1 MNFKKLFS
9 KDLIVVALFVS
20 ILAIIIIP
28 LPKGILD
35 FFLVIS
41 LSLSLL
47 ILLISLY
54 IQKPSDL
61 TTFPTIILILAL
73 FRLSLNIATTRS
85 ILSEGHNGPEAV
97 SSIIAAFGE
106 FVVGGNM
113 VIGII
118 VFVILVLINFMVVT
132 KGATRVAEVTARF
145 TLDSMPGKQMAI
157 DADLNAGFIDDKQA
171 QQRRKSLISEAN
183 FYGAMDG
190 SSKFVKGDAVAGI
203 IITMVNLIG
212 GLLIGLFQHDMTVAQ
227 SGEIYTIL
235 TIGDGLVA
243 QLPALILSTA
253 TAIII
258 TRSNM
263 DEDKFASQAVNQLIK
278 DSKSLF
284 LVGMGMIL
292 FGFIPGFPTG
302 ILMVMGSLMM
312 FIGYV
317 ISMIEAEKDNA
328 ITRFFKPQAQ
338 KVKIDE
344 NVNTLKDKKKSMA
357 VPDESKSIETIM
369 KLEVLELKLGIRLLQ
384 LVQGNSELLDK
395 IKAIRKTIASEL
407 GFVIPQIRISD
418 DSNLAANEYQLYLK
432 RIPLVKGKVEVDKLL
447 AMGGLAN
454 EKLVGLKVK
463 EPVFNLDATWIASTL
478 KEEALMK
485 GFTVVDAPTIIST
498 HISEIIKRH
507 AEDIITRQDIVDIID
522 RLKKDFPIVIEE
534 AMKVT
539 SYGSLLKVCRD
550 LLHEKIPII
559 DMLTIIE
566 AVADIAEF
574 TKAPEVL
581 LEHVRAK
588 LYRLITQKF
597 KDTDGILHIITIKP
611 ELEQQFIGK
620 IQEHHG
626 VSQLMLS
633 IAEINN
639 LVTKTKKLLD
649 SIEVKGFSKIT
660 MVVDPILR
668 KRISEI
674 YEKFGL
680 QISVL
685 SHAELDSKANFA
697 IEGTLEF

>member
-1 MNFKKLFS
+1 MNIKKIFS

-20 ILAIIIIP
+20 ILAIIIVP

-61 TTFPTIILILAL
+61 TTFPTLILILAL

-85 ILSEGHNGPEAV
+85 ILSEGHNGPDAV

-113 VIGII
+113 VIGVI

-157 DADLNAGFIDDKQA
+157 DADLNAGFIDDKEAQA
-171 QQRRKSLISEAN
+171 RRKALISEAN

-203 IITMVNLIG
+203 IITMVNLVG

-263 DEDKFASQAVNQLIK
+263 DEDKFANQAIGQLIK
-278 DSKSLF
+278 DSKSLV
-284 LVGMGMIL
+284 LLGIGMIL

-302 ILMVMGSLMM
+302 ILMIMGLLMM
-312 FIGYV
+312 FIGYM
-317 ISMIEAEKDNA
+317 ISMIESGKENA
-328 ITRFFKPQAQ
+328 LTKFFKPQVA
-338 KVKIDE
+338 KTKMDDDVS
-344 NVNTLKDKKKSMA
+344 VLKDKKKSMA
-357 VPDESKSIETIM
+357 VPDESQTIENII

-418 DSNLAANEYQLYLK
+418 DANLTPNEYQLYLK

-454 EKLVGLKVK
+454 EKLVGLRVK
-463 EPVFNLDATWIASTL
+463 EPVFNLDATWISIDL

-498 HISEIIKRH
+498 HISEIIKKH
-507 AEDIITRQDIVDIID
+507 AEDIITRQDIVSIVE
-522 RLKKDFPIVIEE
+522 RLKKDFPVVIDE

-539 SYGSLLKVCRD
+539 SYGSLLKVCKD

-566 AVADIAEF
+566 AIADIAEF
-574 TKAPEVL
+574 TKAPEIL

-597 KDTDGILHIITIKP
+597 KDTDGILHIVTIKP

-620 IQEHHG
+620 LQEHHG
-626 VSQLMLS
+626 VSQLMIS

-649 SIEVKGFSKIT
+649 DIEAKGFSKVT
-660 MVVDPILR
+660 MVVDPVLR

-680 QISVL
+680 QVSVL

>member
-1 MNFKKLFS
+1 MNLRKIFS

-20 ILAIIIIP
+20 ILAIIIVP
-28 LPKGILD
+28 LPKGMLD

-284 LVGMGMIL
+284 LVGIGMIL

-302 ILMVMGSLMM
+302 ILIVMGSLMM

-328 ITRFFKPQAQ
+328 VTRFFKPQAQ
-338 KVKIDE
+338 KVKMDE
-344 NVNTLKDKKKSMA
+344 NVSTLKDKKKSMA

-447 AMGGLAN
+447 AMGGLTN

-498 HISEIIKRH
+498 HISEIIKKH

-574 TKAPEVL
+574 TKAPDVL

-597 KDTDGILHIITIKP
+597 KDTDGVLHIITIKP

-680 QISVL
+680 QVSVL

>member
-1 MNFKKLFS
+1 M
-9 KDLIVVALFVS
+9 
-20 ILAIIIIP
+20 
-28 LPKGILD
+28 
-35 FFLVIS
+35 
-41 LSLSLL
+41 
-47 ILLISLY
+47 
-54 IQKPSDL
+54 
-61 TTFPTIILILAL
+61 
-73 FRLSLNIATTRS
+73 NIATTRS
-85 ILSEGHNGPEAV
+85 ILSEGHNGPDAV

-118 VFVILVLINFMVVT
+118 IFIILVLINFMVIT

-171 QQRRKSLISEAN
+171 QERRRALISEAN

-203 IITMVNLIG
+203 IITLVNLIG
-212 GLLIGLFQHDMTVAQ
+212 GILIGLFQHDMSVSQA
-227 SGEIYTIL
+227 GEIYTIL

-243 QLPALILSTA
+243 QIPALILSTA

-263 DEDKFASQAVNQLIK
+263 DEEKFASQSISQLIK
-278 DSKSLF
+278 DSKSLI
-284 LVGMGMIL
+284 LVGIGMVL

-302 ILMVMGSLMM
+302 ILMFMGLLMV

-317 ISMIEAEKDNA
+317 ISMIEQNQDNA
-328 ITRFFKPQAQ
+328 ITKFFKPQAVKQ
-338 KVKIDE
+338 KIDE
-344 NVNTLKDKKKSMA
+344 DVSSLKEKKKTAA
-357 VPDESKSIETIM
+357 VPDENQTIENIM
-369 KLEVLELKLGIRLLQ
+369 KLEVLELKLGVRLLQ

-407 GFVIPQIRISD
+407 GFIIPQIRISD
-418 DSNLAANEYQLYLK
+418 DSNLGPNEYQLYLK
-432 RIPLVKGKVEVDKLL
+432 RIPLAKGKIEVDKLL
-447 AMGGLAN
+447 AMGGFGN

-463 EPVFNLDATWIASTL
+463 EPVFNLDATWISADL

-507 AEDIITRQDIVDIID
+507 AEDIITRQDIVDIVE
-522 RLKKDFPIVIEE
+522 RLKKDFPIVIDE

-539 SYGSLLKVCRD
+539 SYGALLKVCKD
-550 LLHEKIPII
+550 LLHEKIPIV

-574 TKAPEVL
+574 TKAPEIL

-597 KDTDGILHIITIKP
+597 KDNDGVLHIVTIKP

-620 IQEHHG
+620 LQEHHG
-626 VSQLMLS
+626 ISQLMLS

-649 SIEVKGFSKIT
+649 DVEAKGFSKVC
-660 MVVDPILR
+660 MVVDPVLR
-668 KRISEI
+668 KRVSEI

-680 QISVL
+680 QIAVL
-685 SHAELDSKANFA
+685 SHAELDSKANFS

>member
-1 MNFKKLFS
+1 MNIKRFFS
-9 KDLIVVALFVS
+9 KDLLVVALFVA
-20 ILAIIIIP
+20 ILMIIIVP

-61 TTFPTIILILAL
+61 TTFPTLILILAL

-97 SSIIAAFGE
+97 SSIISAFGE

-118 VFVILVLINFMVVT
+118 VFIILVLINFMVVT

-171 QQRRKSLISEAN
+171 QVRRKELITEAN

-212 GLLIGLFQHDMTVAQ
+212 GLLIGLFQHDMTIAQ

-243 QLPALILSTA
+243 QIPALILSTA

-263 DEDKFASQAVNQLIK
+263 DEDRFANQSISQMIK
-278 DSKSLF
+278 DSKSLI
-284 LVGMGMIL
+284 LVGIGMIL
-292 FGFIPGFPTG
+292 FGFVPGFPTG
-302 ILMVMGSLMM
+302 ILVIMGLLMV
-312 FIGYV
+312 FIGYT
-317 ISMIEAEKDNA
+317 ISVIEAGKENFITKLFVSKESKKVESPSDLKD
-328 ITRFFKPQAQ
+328 F
-338 KVKIDE
+338 
-344 NVNTLKDKKKSMA
+344 KDKKKKSA
-357 VPDESKSIETIM
+357 PDEKKTMENIM
-369 KLEVLELKLGIRLLQ
+369 KMEVLELKLGVRLLQ
-384 LVQGNSELLDK
+384 LVQGDSELLDK

-407 GFVIPQIRISD
+407 GFIIPQIRISD
-418 DSNLAANEYQLYLK
+418 DSSLPANEYELYLK
-432 RIPLVKGKVEVDKLL
+432 RIPVSKGRVEINKLL
-447 AMGGLAN
+447 AMGGVPNADL
-454 EKLVGLKVK
+454 KGLRVK
-463 EPVFNLDATWIASTL
+463 EPVFQLDAIWIDSKL

-498 HISEIIKRH
+498 HISELIKKY

-522 RLKKDFPIVIEE
+522 GLKKDFPIVVEE

-550 LLHEKIPII
+550 LLHEKIPIV

-574 TKAPEVL
+574 TKIPDVL
-581 LEHVRAK
+581 LEHVRSK
-588 LYRLITQKF
+588 LYRLITEKF
-597 KDTDGILHIITIKP
+597 KDTDNTLHIITIKP
-611 ELEQQFIGK
+611 DLEQQFIGK
-620 IQEHHG
+620 LQEQHG

-633 IAEINN
+633 ISEINN
-639 LVTKTKKLLD
+639 LVTKTKAMLEKLE
-649 SIEVKGFSKIT
+649 SKGLGKIV
-660 MVVDPILR
+660 MVVDPLLR
-668 KRISEI
+668 KRVSEI

-680 QISVL
+680 QLAVL
-685 SHAELDSKANFA
+685 SHAELDSKASFS

>member
-28 LPKGILD
+28 LPKGVLD
-35 FFLVIS
+35 FFLIIS

-171 QQRRKSLISEAN
+171 QARRKSLISEAN

-235 TIGDGLVA
+235 TIGDRLVA

-284 LVGMGMIL
+284 LVGIGMIL

-302 ILMVMGSLMM
+302 ILLVMGSLMM

-317 ISMIEAEKDNA
+317 INMIEAEKDNA

-338 KVKIDE
+338 KVKMDE
-344 NVNTLKDKKKSMA
+344 NVSTLKDKKKSMA
-357 VPDESKSIETIM
+357 VPDEGKSIETIM

-447 AMGGLAN
+447 AMGGLTN

-498 HISEIIKRH
+498 HISEIIKKH

-597 KDTDGILHIITIKP
+597 KDTDGVLHIITIKP

-680 QISVL
+680 QVSVL

>member
-1 MNFKKLFS
+1 
-9 KDLIVVALFVS
+9 
-20 ILAIIIIP
+20 
-28 LPKGILD
+28 
-35 FFLVIS
+35 
-41 LSLSLL
+41 
-47 ILLISLY
+47 
-54 IQKPSDL
+54 
-61 TTFPTIILILAL
+61 
-73 FRLSLNIATTRS
+73 
-85 ILSEGHNGPEAV
+85 
-97 SSIIAAFGE
+97 
-106 FVVGGNM
+106 
-113 VIGII
+113 
-118 VFVILVLINFMVVT
+118 MVVT

-284 LVGMGMIL
+284 LVGIGMIL

-463 EPVFNLDATWIASTL
+463 EPVFNLDATWIALTL

>member
-1 MNFKKLFS
+1 M
-9 KDLIVVALFVS
+9 
-20 ILAIIIIP
+20 
-28 LPKGILD
+28 
-35 FFLVIS
+35 
-41 LSLSLL
+41 
-47 ILLISLY
+47 
-54 IQKPSDL
+54 
-61 TTFPTIILILAL
+61 
-73 FRLSLNIATTRS
+73 
-85 ILSEGHNGPEAV
+85 
-97 SSIIAAFGE
+97 
-106 FVVGGNM
+106 
-113 VIGII
+113 
-118 VFVILVLINFMVVT
+118 
-132 KGATRVAEVTARF
+132 
-145 TLDSMPGKQMAI
+145 
-157 DADLNAGFIDDKQA
+157 
-171 QQRRKSLISEAN
+171 
-183 FYGAMDG
+183 
-190 SSKFVKGDAVAGI
+190 
-203 IITMVNLIG
+203 
-212 GLLIGLFQHDMTVAQ
+212 
-227 SGEIYTIL
+227 

-243 QLPALILSTA
+243 QIPALILSTA

-263 DEDKFASQAVNQLIK
+263 DEEKFASQSISQLIK
-278 DSKSLF
+278 DSKSLI
-284 LVGMGMIL
+284 LVGIGMVL

-302 ILMVMGSLMM
+302 ILMFMGLLMV

-317 ISMIEAEKDNA
+317 ISMIEQNQDNA
-328 ITRFFKPQAQ
+328 ITKFFKPQAVKQ
-338 KVKIDE
+338 KIDE
-344 NVNTLKDKKKSMA
+344 DVSTLKEKKKTAA
-357 VPDESKSIETIM
+357 VPDENQTIENIM

-418 DSNLAANEYQLYLK
+418 DSNLGPNEYQLYLK
-432 RIPLVKGKVEVDKLL
+432 RIPLAKGKIEVDKLL
-447 AMGGLAN
+447 AMGGFGN

-463 EPVFNLDATWIASTL
+463 EPVFNLDATWISTDL

-507 AEDIITRQDIVDIID
+507 AEDIITRQDIVDIVE
-522 RLKKDFPIVIEE
+522 RLKKDFPIVIDE

-539 SYGSLLKVCRD
+539 SYGALLKVCKD
-550 LLHEKIPII
+550 LLHEKIPIV

-574 TKAPEVL
+574 TKAPEIL

-597 KDTDGILHIITIKP
+597 KDNDGVLHIVTIKP
-611 ELEQQFIGK
+611 DLEQQFIGK
-620 IQEHHG
+620 LQEHHG
-626 VSQLMLS
+626 ISQLMLS

-649 SIEVKGFSKIT
+649 DVEAKGFTKVC
-660 MVVDPILR
+660 MVVDPVLR

-680 QISVL
+680 QVAVL
-685 SHAELDSKANFA
+685 SHAELDSKANFS

>member
-1 MNFKKLFS
+1 MNLKKILS
-9 KDLIVVALFVS
+9 KDLVVVALFVS
-20 ILAIIIIP
+20 ILAIIIVP
-28 LPKGILD
+28 LPQEILD

-61 TTFPTIILILAL
+61 TTFPTLILILAL

-118 VFVILVLINFMVVT
+118 IFIILVLINFMVIT

-171 QQRRKSLISEAN
+171 QERRRALISEAN

-203 IITMVNLIG
+203 IITLVNLIG
-212 GLLIGLFQHDMTVAQ
+212 GILIGLFQHDMSVAQ

-243 QLPALILSTA
+243 QIPALILSTA

-263 DEDKFASQAVNQLIK
+263 DEEKFASQSISQLIK
-278 DSKSLF
+278 DSKSLI
-284 LVGMGMIL
+284 LVGIGMVL

-302 ILMVMGSLMM
+302 ILMFMGLLMV

-317 ISMIEAEKDNA
+317 ISMIEQNQDNA
-328 ITRFFKPQAQ
+328 ITKFFKPQAVKQ
-338 KVKIDE
+338 KIDE
-344 NVNTLKDKKKSMA
+344 DVSTLKEKKKTAA
-357 VPDESKSIETIM
+357 VPDENQTIENIM

-418 DSNLAANEYQLYLK
+418 DSNLGPNEYQLYLK
-432 RIPLVKGKVEVDKLL
+432 RIPLAKGKIEVDKLL
-447 AMGGLAN
+447 AMGGFGN

-463 EPVFNLDATWIASTL
+463 EPVFNLDATWISTDL

-507 AEDIITRQDIVDIID
+507 AEDIITRQDIVDIVE
-522 RLKKDFPIVIEE
+522 RLKKDFPIVIDE

-539 SYGSLLKVCRD
+539 SYGALLKVCKD
-550 LLHEKIPII
+550 LLHEKIPIV

-574 TKAPEVL
+574 TKAPEIL

-597 KDTDGILHIITIKP
+597 KDNDGVLHIVTIKP
-611 ELEQQFIGK
+611 DLEQQFIGK
-620 IQEHHG
+620 LQEHHG
-626 VSQLMLS
+626 ISQLMLS

-649 SIEVKGFSKIT
+649 DVEAKGFTKVC
-660 MVVDPILR
+660 MVVDPVLR

-680 QISVL
+680 QVAVL
-685 SHAELDSKANFA
+685 SHAELDSKANFS